1 MTQSYIV
8 LACYIL
14 HNFITIED
22 GLPLEEAIEKEDDHD
37 GIEVPL
43 LETYGLSQEDRNEW
57 AQFREDI
64 ASRMWEDYRSRE

>member
-1 MTQSYIV
+1 MTQSYII
-8 LACYIL
+8 LACCIL

-22 GLPLEEAIEKEDDHD
+22 GLPLEVAIQEEDDRD

>member
-8 LACYIL
+8 LACCIL

-22 GLPLEEAIEKEDDHD
+22 GLPLEEAIEEEDDHD

-64 ASRMWEDYRSRE
+64 ASRMW